1 MSDSILEGPAGH
13 LTPKGKGFAQSHPLP
28 PDVAASQQQ
37 QSSDQQ
43 LGKEAESKACWD
55 DSHMA
60 VPD

>member
-1 MSDSILEGPAGH
+1 MEGPAGH
-13 LTPKGKGFAQSHPLP
+13 LTLWGKGFAPSHTVP

-37 QSSDQQ
+37 QSLGQQ